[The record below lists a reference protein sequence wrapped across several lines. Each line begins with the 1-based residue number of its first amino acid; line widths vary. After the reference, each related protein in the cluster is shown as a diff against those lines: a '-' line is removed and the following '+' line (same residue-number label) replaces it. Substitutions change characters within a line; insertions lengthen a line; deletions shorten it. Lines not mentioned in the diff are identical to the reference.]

1 MEHNRK
7 QKKRTNKKTIF
18 IALLIVVFAV
28 GIFFAY
34 KKIIS
39 SNTKTMTREEIEDNS
54 YNRSKIMRVDLTD
67 IKSIKVNL
75 GTCDIKIEK
84 SNTNPYIEY
93 TNLYKDQSDNAYEIV
108 ANVEDG
114 NLDIK
119 TKVSGDKLNMKNK
132 IQVLKIF
139 IPEKGEIDSFE
150 GTVEK
155 GDLKINELATDNI
168 DLSVKSGNIKVKSS
182 NLKGNLS
189 LTEGNISLENSTIT
203 DSTIENNTGNIKT
216 NNINFDGEN
225 NLNSNTGDIIINTE
239 DSLRNYNFEA
249 ILQVGNLKYGNI
261 AYRNIENG
269 FNSKES
275 KAKKSILATTK
286 IGDIEFNTKEKI
298 EQKAKDKVND
308 DITSNTE
315 KRGNPL
321 EDN

>member
-1 MEHNRK
+1 MENNKK
-7 QKKRTNKKTIF
+7 QKKRINKKRIF
-18 IALLIVVFAV
+18 IALLIVVFVV

-54 YNRSKIMRVDLTD
+54 YNKSKIMRVDLTD

-75 GTCDIKIEK
+75 ETCDIKIEK

-93 TNLYKDQSDNAYEIV
+93 TNLYKDESDNAYEIV

-139 IPEKGEIDSFE
+139 IPEKGDIDSFE

-155 GDLKINELATDNI
+155 GYLKINDLSTGNI
-168 DLSVKSGNIKVKSS
+168 DLNVKSGNIKVKNS
-182 NLKGNLS
+182 NLKGS
-189 LTEGNISLENSTIT
+189 LGLVEGNISLENSTIK

-275 KAKKSILATTK
+275 KAKKSIFATTK

-298 EQKAKDKVND
+298 EQKANDKVNE
-308 DITSNTE
+308 DITSSTE

-321 EDN
+321 EDE

>member
-168 DLSVKSGNIKVKSS
+168 DLNVKSGNIKVKSS